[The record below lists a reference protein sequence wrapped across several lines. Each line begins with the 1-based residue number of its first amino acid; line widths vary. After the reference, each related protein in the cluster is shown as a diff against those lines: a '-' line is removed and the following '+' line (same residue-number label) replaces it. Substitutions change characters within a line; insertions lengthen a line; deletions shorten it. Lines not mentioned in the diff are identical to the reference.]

1 MQLPDRIKQEINILE
16 LTEHYGISVKN
27 NKALCPFHQDKNAS
41 LTFYPKNNRFYCFG
55 CGVRGTVI
63 DLVMK
68 IENKTFNE
76 AIKYLSEHYHIAG
89 NHQDKTEIKTLRKQN
104 MKTTKE
110 ITTQDQKEIYQYF
123 YDILILTDKGKEY
136 LNRRGLSDN
145 TLNKF
150 RVKSIDDPNK
160 IFNRLKKKF
169 SINDLKQ
176 AGLIGTSKKERDY
189 LIFYKPAIMF
199 THFENSEPIYF
210 SSRNLTG
217 DPKSFKLHKVKQKYF
232 TGFDKAKEIYIFE
245 SIIDGLSNYEL
256 YGDGFI
262 SINGV
267 NSINAEKY
275 QTLLK
280 QYPEKKFIIAFDN
293 DPAGIK
299 KQDKL
304 KKEIKKFSN
313 FSFLNWETVFIECQV
328 KNCQD
333 MNDVLMEFKQNN
345 ANTPTQSNEKEVSSI
360 KLLLDKLTPEQKEDF
375 EERAAIMEYDG
386 NLTREQAEQEALQTS
401 NEMKNNGWKK
411 LQKNGIYKKV

>member
-1 MQLPDRIKQEINILE
+1 M
-16 LTEHYGISVKN
+16 
-27 NKALCPFHQDKNAS
+27 CPFHNDTNAS
-41 LTFYPKNNRFYCFG
+41 LTFYPKTNRFYCFG
-55 CGVRGTVI
+55 CGARGTVI

-104 MKTTKE
+104 MKATKK
-110 ITTQDQKEIYQYF
+110 IITQDQKEIYQYF

-375 EERAAIMEYDG
+375 EERAGIMEYDG
-386 NLTREQAEQEALQTS
+386 KLTREQAEQEAIKQV
-401 NEMKNNGWKK
+401 M
-411 LQKNGIYKKV
+411 I